1 MPHSPV
7 LYHEILNAL
16 NPHNNGY
23 YVDGTLG
30 AGGHAWGILEASSP
44 KGRLFG
50 LDLDP
55 EAIRLSSDR
64 LRVFRDR
71 VILTRASYTSLK
83 KQIKKIGWPCVDGI
97 LLDFGVSS
105 MQLDTASRG
114 FSFKN
119 DSVLD
124 MRFDPE
130 GQVTAAKL
138 VNELS
143 ERDLAEIIYRY
154 GEERKSRQIARAI
167 VKRRPIF
174 TTKQL
179 ADLIIDVA
187 HKKRGK
193 IHPATRTFQA
203 LRIATNDELGSIEA
217 VLPQSVD
224 ILSSG
229 GRLAVISF
237 HSLEDRIVKHFFQ
250 RESKGCICPPEIPI
264 CACDHTA
271 TIKIITKR
279 PIRPTEDEIHKNP
292 RSRSSRLRV
301 AEKL

>member
-1 MPHSPV
+1 MSHSPV

-44 KGRLFG
+44 KGRLLG

-64 LRVFRDR
+64 LKLFWDR

-83 KQIKKIGWPCVDGI
+83 NQIKKIGWPCVDGI
-97 LLDFGVSS
+97 LFDFGLSS
-105 MQLDTASRG
+105 MQLDTAGRG
-114 FSFKN
+114 FSFQK

-130 GQVTAAKL
+130 GQVTAANL

-143 ERDLAEIIYRY
+143 ERDLADIIYRF
-154 GEERKSRQIARAI
+154 GEERKSRQIAREI

-179 ADLIIDVA
+179 ADLIFDVA
-187 HKKRGK
+187 KVKRGK

-203 LRIATNDELGSIEA
+203 LRIATNDELGSIQS
-217 VLPQSVD
+217 VLPQAVD
-224 ILSSG
+224 ILTSG

-237 HSLEDRIVKHFFQ
+237 HSLEDRIVKRFFQ

-264 CACDHTA
+264 CSCDHTA
-271 TIKIITKR
+271 TLKIITKR
-279 PIRPTEDEIHKNP
+279 PIRPTEDEIQKNS